1 MADYVDD
8 NMENIDFSD
17 DNAEIAVG
25 NDLTISYSYPDN
37 PADAIRS
44 WLQEEANKRSLPIEI
59 GDIRQTENDMG
70 VKEEFTVRFTNHS
83 NNACVFSFSLSDYLL
98 LDGKMRN
105 RKERYTPILSSKMY
119 GITWMCF
126 MVIHGLLLMFCLWQG
141 AIYPSA

>member
-44 WLQEEANKRSLPIEI
+44 WQI
-59 GDIRQTENDMG
+59 GRAH
-70 VKEEFTVRFTNHS
+70 V
-83 NNACVFSFSLSDYLL
+83 
-98 LDGKMRN
+98 
-105 RKERYTPILSSKMY
+105 
-119 GITWMCF
+119 
-126 MVIHGLLLMFCLWQG
+126 
-141 AIYPSA
+141 